1 MGYNETGLLA
11 IGGYQGAAMDTGMRL
26 MAEEAV
32 RLLLQRFRQ
41 NYEFI
46 NEDRTPLDELVN
58 WLDLRIETFHPDD
71 EPPGTYGYVDPDES
85 ENLIWLCRDLP
96 ETLRRFTLAHELG
109 HVVLHCHSNERI
121 QHLSGDLASLLKLQE
136 EQLLTPTLSHQDPCH
151 DSDVQ
156 ENMTLDQEQ
165 LQDAL
170 GIGQQYDP
178 RSQREI
184 AANIFAA
191 ELLMPSERVHARY
204 LEPQTSPMSLAS
216 IFAVSHAAMLNRL
229 VGMLKVP
236 TPQVG
241 IRSDRV
247 PDASDGDAESIN
259 HGRGRTE
266 SLLQPTEFSPN
277 EQKSIPTANQGRK
290 QYDEFQQAAIEAPT
304 PALIVAGPGSGKT
317 STLIGRVEHIIHTLG
332 VPPQR
337 ILALTFSRKAAQEM
351 KERLQSLLGGD
362 IQAFYPLP
370 EVSTFH
376 AFCANLLRQYSTAV
390 GLREDFT
397 LIDEAEGYFL
407 LRQMSNDMHL
417 RHYQK
422 LQSPTYYFP
431 DILKAISRAK
441 DELISPEEY
450 AHLAQK
456 MLEQAHNE
464 EAQQKAEK
472 ALEIAHLY
480 ALYQQA
486 LARRGDSD
494 FGGLLALTVQ
504 LFREHPEILHEQQQ
518 KYLHILVD
526 EFQDVNR
533 ASGVLLR
540 ELAGD
545 DQHVWVV
552 GDSNQAIYGFR
563 GASPANISQ
572 FTTDFPGAV
581 VLPLS
586 RNYRSR
592 PDLVSIAEAF
602 RCVQLELGQEPGK
615 NEPVRLTH
623 TDAYVTLAKAS
634 DEASELAG
642 LVKDI
647 QYKHNNGFAY
657 KDMIVLCRTRA
668 QVQKISRAL
677 AKADLPVIERGG
689 MLEQEHIKDVLS
701 ILLLLTNS
709 SGMGI
714 LRVTRYFEHP
724 LSQSD
729 IEALLM
735 AAREQKTTPTM
746 LIYNG
751 DAPASI
757 SIKGRH
763 TLLQLANTLQSL
775 QHVPEIWSLLAQY
788 LFMETDLVR
797 NLLSNRESKQN
808 STILTDYDALLQL
821 ARHYDQQ
828 ALRRELHSQETTEGS
843 DEPAPQRAPLQE
855 RIKGFL
861 EYVSLLVLLR
871 QDGNNRQSS
880 DESNG
885 SASDIIRIMTVH
897 ASKGLEFPVVY
908 MPGLVQRRFPS
919 QARSS
924 PVEAPAGMLPEE
936 STGNAAHESGESC
949 LFYVGVTRARD
960 QLVLSHSERYGK
972 IKYKRS
978 PYIDALEAGLATGR
992 ITKLHWES
1000 ASSDE
1005 TTETAQQPVA
1015 SSQPSENFINA
1026 MRPQTLS
1033 ASAIEAYQR
1042 CPRQYAY
1049 SMLYHFENEADTYQL
1064 FWQATQKTVEALRQK
1079 IQENKGSGEQ
1089 TNPLPTQQETQELYT
1104 QHWQELGGH
1113 DAPFA
1118 PLYEEHGHEI
1128 VEAIRRTL
1136 SVQEDVTWDM
1146 RPKYN
1151 VDIGGKTVHVTVD
1164 RIEASTQSGEKPPRF
1179 VRTRFGKR
1187 KDKPVATTRELF
1199 YTLAYRQAHPGQNV
1213 ELHSHNMST
1222 GEVDPITLSAKKEQS
1237 LREEVEQSIKG
1248 LEQHTYPAQP
1258 AEPFRCPTCPFF
1270 LICPA

>member
-1 MGYNETGLLA
+1 
-11 IGGYQGAAMDTGMRL
+11 MDTGMRL
-26 MAEEAV
+26 MAEEAA
-32 RLLLQRFRQ
+32 RLLLQRFQ
-41 NYEFI
+41 QEYEFAGK
-46 NEDRTPLDELVN
+46 DRTPLDELVN
-58 WLDLRIETFHPDD
+58 WLGLRVETFHPDD

-85 ENLIWLCRDLP
+85 ENLIWLCRGLP

-109 HVVLHCHSNERI
+109 HVILHCQSNERI
-121 QHLSGDLASLLKLQE
+121 QSLSDDLASLLKLQE
-136 EQLLTPTLSHQDPCH
+136 EQQHTPTLSHQDPCH
-151 DSDVQ
+151 DNDVQ
-156 ENMTLDQEQ
+156 ENMMLDQEQ
-165 LQDAL
+165 LQNAL
-170 GIGQQYDP
+170 GIGQHYDP

-191 ELLMPSERVHARY
+191 ELLMPFERVYTRY
-204 LEPQTSPMSLAS
+204 LEPQMVPGSLAS
-216 IFAVSHAAMLNRL
+216 SFAVSQAAMLNRL
-229 VGMLKVP
+229 VGMLKDTCQITSFPVSATGKGVSLP
-236 TPQVG
+236 PPDTGNNVMPPHQEGGRKDTPL
-241 IRSDRV
+241 RV
-247 PDASDGDAESIN
+247 AKEG
-259 HGRGRTE
+259 
-266 SLLQPTEFSPN
+266 
-277 EQKSIPTANQGRK
+277 NQGRK
-290 QYDEFQQAAIEAPT
+290 QYDEFQRAAIEAPT

-317 STLIGRVEHIIHTLG
+317 STLIGRIEHIIHTLK

-351 KERLQSLLGGD
+351 EERLQSLLGGSM
-362 IQAFYPLP
+362 QALYTLP

-376 AFCANLLRQYSTAV
+376 AFCANLLRQYSREV
-390 GLREDFT
+390 GLREDFA

-407 LRQMSNDMHL
+407 LRQMSNAMRL

-422 LQSPTYYFP
+422 LQSPAYYFP

-450 AHLAQK
+450 ALLAQQ

-464 EAQQKAEK
+464 ETQQKAEK
-472 ALEIAHLY
+472 ALEIADLY

-494 FGGLLALTVQ
+494 FGGLLTLTVQ

-540 ELAGD
+540 ELAGK

-552 GDSNQAIYGFR
+552 GDANQAIYGFR

-572 FTTDFPGAV
+572 FTMDFPGAV

-623 TDAYVTLAKAS
+623 TDTCVTLAKAS
-634 DEASELAG
+634 DETSELAG

-701 ILLLLTNS
+701 LLLLLTNS

-714 LRVTRYFEHP
+714 LRATRHFEHP
-724 LSQSD
+724 LSQND
-729 IEALLM
+729 IEALLL
-735 AAREQKTTPTM
+735 AAREQKTSPAM
-746 LIYNG
+746 LIYNAE
-751 DAPASI
+751 APASM
-757 SIKGRH
+757 SIEGRH
-763 TLLQLANTLQSL
+763 TLLRLAEMLQSL
-775 QHVPEIWSLLAQY
+775 QHAPEIWSLLAQY
-788 LFMETDLVR
+788 LFLETDLVR
-797 NLLSNRESKQN
+797 DLLANRESKQN
-808 STILTDYDALLQL
+808 STILADYDALLQL

-828 ALRRELHSQETTEGS
+828 ALRRGLHDQEAHEAS
-843 DEPAPQRAPLQE
+843 DQPAQQTAPLQE
-855 RIKGFL
+855 LIKGFL
-861 EYVSLLVLLR
+861 EYISLLVLLR
-871 QDGNNRQSS
+871 QDGNNRQNS

-885 SASDIIRIMTVH
+885 AESEIIRVMTVH

-908 MPGLVQRRFPS
+908 MPGLVQRRFPL

-924 PVEAPAGMLPEE
+924 PVEAPVGMLPEE
-936 STGNAAHESGESC
+936 STGSAAHESGKSC

-960 QLVLSHSERYGK
+960 QLVLSYSERYGK

-978 PYIDALEAGLATGR
+978 PYIDALEAGLAAER

-1005 TTETAQQPVA
+1005 AIEITQPPAV
-1015 SSQPSENFINA
+1015 SSQPGENFINA
-1026 MRPQTLS
+1026 MGPQTLS

-1079 IQENKGSGEQ
+1079 VQENKAAGKQ
-1089 TNPLPTQQETQELYT
+1089 TGPLPTQQETQELYT
-1104 QHWQELGGH
+1104 QHWRELGGH

-1118 PLYEEHGHEI
+1118 PMYEEHGHEI
-1128 VEAIRRTL
+1128 VEAVRRTL
-1136 SVQEDVTWDM
+1136 SVQEDVNWDM

-1164 RIEASTQSGEKPPRF
+1164 RTEASTQTGEKSPRF

-1187 KDKPVATTRELF
+1187 KDKPAATTRELF
-1199 YTLAYRQAHPGQNV
+1199 YTLAYRQAHPGQSV

-1248 LEQHTYPAQP
+1248 LEQNVYPAQP

>member
-1 MGYNETGLLA
+1 
-11 IGGYQGAAMDTGMRL
+11 MDTNMRM
-26 MAEEAV
+26 MAEETA
-32 RLLLQRFRQ
+32 RLLLQRFQ
-41 NYEFI
+41 QQSGFT
-46 NEDRTPLDELVN
+46 NEGRTPLDELIE
-58 WLDLRIETFHPDD
+58 WLGLRIETFHPDD
-71 EPPGTYGYVDPDES
+71 EPEGTYGYVDPDES
-85 ENLIWLCRDLP
+85 ENLIWLCRGLP

-109 HVVLHCHSNERI
+109 HVILHCHSTERI
-121 QHLSGDLASLLKLQE
+121 QHLSGDIASLIRLQD
-136 EQLLTPTLSHQDPCH
+136 EQQHAPSLSHQDPCH

-156 ENMTLDQEQ
+156 ETMQLDQEQ
-165 LQDAL
+165 LQEAL

-178 RSQREI
+178 RSKREI
-184 AANIFAA
+184 AANVFAA
-191 ELLMPSERVHARY
+191 ELLMPFERVYARY
-204 LEPQTSPMSLAS
+204 LEAETSPASLAN
-216 IFAVSHAAMLNRL
+216 IFAVSNAAMLNRL
-229 VGMLKVP
+229 VGMLNTAAMRERELAVGTGQARGPHPASAPPLAP
-236 TPQVG
+236 TNG
-241 IRSDRV
+241 NK
-247 PDASDGDAESIN
+247 G
-259 HGRGRTE
+259 
-266 SLLQPTEFSPN
+266 
-277 EQKSIPTANQGRK
+277 GRK
-290 QYDEFQQAAIEAPT
+290 QYDEFQQAAIDAPT

-317 STLIGRVEHIIHTLG
+317 STLIGRVEHIIHTLD

-351 KERLQSLLGGD
+351 QERLQSLLAGD
-362 IQAFYPLP
+362 GQAYALLP

-376 AFCANLLRQYSTAV
+376 AFCANLLRQHGPKV

-407 LRQMSNDMHL
+407 LRQMSNEIRL
-417 RHYQK
+417 QHYQK

-431 DILKAISRAK
+431 DMLKAISRAK

-450 AHLAQK
+450 ALLAHQ
-456 MLEQAHNE
+456 MRQQAYNE
-464 EAQQKAEK
+464 ETQQKAEK
-472 ALEIAHLY
+472 AQEVAHIY

-486 LARRGDSD
+486 LAHQGDSD

-504 LFREHPEILHEQQQ
+504 LFREHPGIRQEQQQ
-518 KYLHILVD
+518 KYQHILVD

-552 GDSNQAIYGFR
+552 GDANQAIYGFR

-572 FTTDFPGAV
+572 FTTDFPSAV

-592 PDLVSIAEAF
+592 PDLVTIAESF

-623 TDAYVTLAKAS
+623 ADTYVTLAKAS
-634 DEASELAG
+634 DEASELTG

-647 QYKHNNGFAY
+647 QYKHNTGFAY

-677 AKADLPVIERGG
+677 AKAKLPVIERGG

-701 ILLLLTNS
+701 LLVLLSNS

-714 LRVTRYFEHP
+714 LRITRAFEHP
-724 LSQSD
+724 LSQDD
-729 IEALLM
+729 IEALLL
-735 AAREQKTTPTM
+735 AAHEQKVSSAM

-751 DAPASI
+751 EAPTGMSVQ
-757 SIKGRH
+757 GRH
-763 TLLQLANTLQSL
+763 TLLQLADIIQTVQRSSD
-775 QHVPEIWSLLAQY
+775 IWSLLAQY
-788 LFMETDLVR
+788 LFIETGLVR
-797 NLLSNRESKQN
+797 NLLGKRENKQN
-808 STILTDYDALLQL
+808 SAILADYDGLLQL

-828 ALRRELHSQETTEGS
+828 SLRRGMRQET
-843 DEPAPQRAPLQE
+843 DEEASNEEVRGHIAPLQE

-861 EYVSLLVLLR
+861 EYISLLILLR
-871 QDGNNRQSS
+871 QDGSPRQSS
-880 DESNG
+880 DESNQ
-885 SASDIIRIMTVH
+885 AESDIIRVMTVH

-908 MPGLVQRRFPS
+908 MPGLVQRRFPL

-924 PVEAPAGMLPEE
+924 PIEAPTGMVPEE
-936 STGNAAHESGESC
+936 STGSASHESGESC

-960 QLVLSHSERYGK
+960 QLVLSYSERYGK

-978 PYIDALEAGLATGR
+978 PYIEALEAGLPAER
-992 ITKLHWES
+992 IIKLHWES
-1000 ASSDE
+1000 AE
-1005 TTETAQQPVA
+1005 GTELAQLPIA
-1015 SSQPSENFINA
+1015 SSQPSENFIQA
-1026 MRPQTLS
+1026 MRTQTLS
-1033 ASAIEAYQR
+1033 ASTIEAYQR

-1049 SMLYHFENEADTYQL
+1049 STLYHFDNEADAYQL
-1064 FWQATQKTVEALRQK
+1064 FWQTTQKTVDVLRQK
-1079 IQENKGSGEQ
+1079 MQENKATGKQ
-1089 TNPLPTQQETQELYT
+1089 TGPLPTQQEIQELYT
-1104 QHWQELGGH
+1104 QHWQEAGGH

-1118 PLYEEHGHEI
+1118 PMYEEHGHEI
-1128 VEAIRRTL
+1128 VEAVRRTL
-1136 SVQEDVTWDM
+1136 IVQDDILWDM
-1146 RPKYN
+1146 RPKHS
-1151 VDIGGKTVHVTVD
+1151 VDISGKTVHVTID
-1164 RIEASTQSGEKPPRF
+1164 RIEASTQTGEQAPRF

-1187 KDKPVATTRELF
+1187 KDKPTATTRELF

-1222 GEVDPITLSAKKEQS
+1222 GEVVPLTLSAKKEQS
-1237 LREEVEQSIKG
+1237 LRDEVELAIKG
-1248 LEQHTYPAQP
+1248 LEQNIYPAQP

-1270 LICPA
+1270 LICPS